1 MCKKLFL
8 LLIFCQSLLF
18 PQKDRDSI
26 LGFRGIKWGVS
37 AVQVKQMEQA
47 LYMQESKGLGFSVLS
62 FRGDIAG
69 LPARI
74 DYTFRN
80 DSLAEASY
88 SIQKVDSFSQKI
100 SAVRNF
106 FSDLYGRAD
115 YANINAFDSDSLWT
129 IENPG
134 ILYNGPQYFWEFANG
149 FICQYSSKFIPSSGR
164 EEITITI
171 LYVPY
176 TKISDY
182 SESRLIPLDD
192 LNFPKSLWNWA
203 DP

>member
-1 MCKKLFL
+1 MCKKLFFL
-8 LLIFCQSLLF
+8 VLFCQSLLL

-37 AVQVKQMEQA
+37 AAQVKQMEKAQ
-47 LYMQESKGLGFSVLS
+47 YMQESKGLGFSVLS

-69 LPARI
+69 LTARI

-88 SIQKVDSFSQKI
+88 SIQEVDSFSQKM
-100 SAVRNF
+100 SAVKNF
-106 FSDLYGRAD
+106 LSSIYGGAD
-115 YANINAFDSDSLWT
+115 YANINALDSDSLWT

-134 ILYNGPQYFWEFANG
+134 ILYKGPQFLWEFING

-164 EEITITI
+164 EEITITV

-176 TKISDY
+176 TKISEY

-192 LNFPKSLWNWA
+192 LNFPKSLWNRA
-203 DP
+203 NP